1 MHKLKYIV
9 LMFIMLI
16 AFSPF
21 VHAETI
27 IAEGSYTMSDSE
39 TPEDARQQAINNAQ
53 RNAMEQAGTY
63 IMSYSASHN
72 GKLTHDDIQSIAAG
86 VIKTT
91 ILDEHRTMHDNVI
104 TFYAKISADIDTKVI
119 DKYIN
124 NTAVADSD
132 KSESPYTNH
141 RAVVVHRSADGND
154 NGVVATSRIDKIH
167 DNEQLLQATQYYNAG
182 NTLFLQGNF
191 EQAINQYNVALSIY
205 DKYAA
210 AFAERGIAYLRLGF
224 RVEASKDLNTALALD
239 RSLVICHYYLGEMA
253 DSIGD
258 QETAIKHY
266 QAFVYESK
274 PNTNLKLRTN
284 AYTRIAN
291 IRKYL
296 STKSMFPNSKPWE

>member
-1 MHKLKYIV
+1 
-9 LMFIMLI
+9 
-16 AFSPF
+16 
-21 VHAETI
+21 
-27 IAEGSYTMSDSE
+27 
-39 TPEDARQQAINNAQ
+39 
-53 RNAMEQAGTY
+53 MEQAGTY

-104 TFYAKISADIDTKVI
+104 TFYAKISADVDTKVI

>member
-1 MHKLKYIV
+1 MRKLKYIV

-21 VHAETI
+21 ANAETI

-39 TPEDARQQAINNAQ
+39 TPEDAKQQAINNAQ

-72 GKLTHDDIQSIAAG
+72 GRLTHDDIQSIAAG

-91 ILDEHRTMHDNVI
+91 ILDEHRTMQNDVI
-104 TFYAKISADIDTKVI
+104 TFHVKISADIDTKVI

-124 NTAVADSD
+124 NAVVADSD

-141 RAVVVHRSADGND
+141 KAVYIHRNADGND
-154 NGVVATSRIDKIH
+154 NGFVATSRIDKIH

-182 NTLFLQGNF
+182 NNLFLQGNF
-191 EQAINQYNVALSIY
+191 EQAINQYNIALSIY

-224 RVEASKDLNTALALD
+224 SAEANKDLNTAIALD
-239 RSLVICHYYLGEMA
+239 RSLVICH
-253 DSIGD
+253 
-258 QETAIKHY
+258 
-266 QAFVYESK
+266 
-274 PNTNLKLRTN
+274 
-284 AYTRIAN
+284 
-291 IRKYL
+291 
-296 STKSMFPNSKPWE
+296 

>member
-1 MHKLKYIV
+1 MRKLKYIV

-21 VHAETI
+21 ANAETI

-39 TPEDARQQAINNAQ
+39 TPEDAKQQAINNAQ

-72 GKLTHDDIQSIAAG
+72 GRLTHDDIQSIAAG

-91 ILDEHRTMHDNVI
+91 ILDEHRTMQNDVI
-104 TFYAKISADIDTKVI
+104 TFHVKISADIDTKVI

-124 NTAVADSD
+124 NAVVADSD

-141 RAVVVHRSADGND
+141 KAVYIHRNADGND
-154 NGVVATSRIDKIH
+154 NGFVATSRIDKIH

-182 NTLFLQGNF
+182 NNLFLQGNF
-191 EQAINQYNVALSIY
+191 EQAINQYNIALSIY

-224 RVEASKDLNTALALD
+224 SAEANKDLNTAIALD

-253 DSIGD
+253 DGVGD

-274 PNTNLKLRTN
+274 PNTNLKLRAN

-296 STKSMFPNSKPWE
+296 STKSMFQNSKPWE